1 MILIGLGRDVFSCST
16 TAVFAGSV
24 DIMPVEMQQHHHH
37 QQHGDVSGGQVDSKV
52 IQYSEARA
60 HYCNTAC
67 TATTNSKKNGSGKP
81 WKSRRG
87 RRRNKGDGMM
97 VSDVSS
103 EHYATVRYD
112 VNGQMCGYPFA
123 YHVPVDGYQGGLPSD
138 PAAIY
143 FTPNHQSFV
152 PYYGWDSMYVQPPR
166 QQQYTYQSCARVKND
181 GEPVG
186 TGGNQENEQKKKN
199 RNMHVSGQGQS
210 LGECTVAP
218 VSTLGS
224 LWTSSALPAIED
236 KKDDAPDLER
246 FLRAATPRFRL
257 NTDPNSLKDFKLMD
271 VWKHF
276 ERISAYGMRCSTLGG
291 PRGASS
297 SYFVPFLS
305 SIQLFEP
312 ADGFEPDALSYPE
325 GLEAWPRHMRQTFSW
340 SAKNHVGERLPL
352 SQQIMELVGSEKST
366 HVLAASKISELHP
379 YSWFAVAWYPL
390 YRIPEAPLTAR
401 FLTFHSMAPLWEA
414 AMQSIADRRNISALH
429 SDASNCMKSSD
440 SSSSSSSGVRQSC
453 SSSATAKGVA
463 SFLGSSRASS
473 DSSGSQKAAAE
484 GTTSNDNNNN
494 TMMSDIASVTASHGS
509 SGPPTS
515 ATLSVAEDEE
525 ELEKAASCTATTIS
539 STASLS
545 KIELAP
551 VGLCWHTTAGNSSSR
566 RRMPSENWTDT
577 MVKVDASEHTRLSQG
592 DSLPGSTNACV
603 VSVSSGY
610 VVVKKNY
617 PLSKGGPLSWDIQQ
631 EELAEGARRLA
642 LGLGIHKQQHGTT
655 TQTGSSEAVSSHEDI
670 CPDYQ
675 FFVSRHSQ

>member
-1 MILIGLGRDVFSCST
+1 VILIGLGSCAQQPFCVISG
-16 TAVFAGSV
+16 GSL
-24 DIMPVEMQQHHHH
+24 DTMPVEMQQ
-37 QQHGDVSGGQVDSKV
+37 QQHVSTVGRGQLEAKEIQYGDV
-52 IQYSEARA
+52 RTC
-60 HYCNTAC
+60 HYK
-67 TATTNSKKNGSGKP
+67 TTTSKKNGTVNNNNNGKS

-87 RRRNKGDGMM
+87 RRRNTKGDMLM
-97 VSDVSS
+97 VSD
-103 EHYATVRYD
+103 EQYATVRYD

-123 YHVPVDGYQGGLPSD
+123 YHVPVDGYQGGRPSD
-138 PAAIY
+138 PTAIY
-143 FTPNHQSFV
+143 FTPTSTNHQSFV
-152 PYYGWDSMYVQPPR
+152 PYYGWDSMYGQPPR
-166 QQQYTYQSCARVKND
+166 QHQFMYQSSSARVKND
-181 GEPVG
+181 VELVG
-186 TGGNQENEQKKKN
+186 AGGHQENEQKKKN
-199 RNMHVSGQGQS
+199 RNMQTQS
-210 LGECTVAP
+210 LGECAVAP

-257 NTDPNSLKDFKLMD
+257 STDPSSLKDFKLMD

-312 ADGFEPDALSYPE
+312 ADGSEPDALSYPE

-352 SQQIMELVGSEKST
+352 SQQIMELVGNEKST

-401 FLTFHSMAPLWEA
+401 FLTFHSIAPLWEA
-414 AMQSIADRRNISALH
+414 AMQSIADRRTISALH
-429 SDASNCMKSSD
+429 SDASNCLKNSD
-440 SSSSSSSGVRQSC
+440 SSSVTGIRKSC
-453 SSSATAKGVA
+453 SSSTTAKGVA
-463 SFLGSSRASS
+463 SFPGSSRASS
-473 DSSGSQKAAAE
+473 ESSGSQKAAALV
-484 GTTSNDNNNN
+484 GTTTSSNNNPN
-494 TMMSDIASVTASHGS
+494 TSDIASVSASHGS

-515 ATLSVAEDEE
+515 APLSVAEDEE

-577 MVKVDASEHTRLSQG
+577 MVKVDASEHTHLSQG

-642 LGLGIHKQQHGTT
+642 LGLGIHKQQNTAAE
-655 TQTGSSEAVSSHEDI
+655 SLNEDI